1 MKISE
6 YAVKNYQFTLI
17 MFLMAVALGV
27 TTLFN
32 MPRSEDPEIEAPQY
46 AIVVVYPGTSPE
58 DMEELVVDPVEEK
71 INELEDMKRIKTTI
85 SDGLAVF
92 NVEYKYESDPDE
104 KYQELVRE
112 INGLRPDLPKD
123 IFSIDIQKFQP
134 SDVNIVQIAL
144 ISENASRAKLKFHA
158 EALKDELE
166 KISLL
171 KNVEVQGLPEQ
182 IVRIELRLEKI
193 AQMNIPLQAIIGTL
207 QSEMANIP
215 GGSIVAGSK
224 SFSIKT
230 SGNYTNLEEIKNTIV
245 YAANGKNILLRDVAD
260 SYITFDETK
269 HITRL
274 NGHRCV
280 FVIAAQKPGLN
291 ISQTQKVYAPV
302 LEAFDKKLPSNI
314 DMVHH
319 FDQAENVN
327 GRLAGLG
334 KDFLIAI
341 FLVSITLLPLGFRA
355 ATIVMISIPLSLA
368 IGLVLLNLLGD

>member
-1 MKISE
+1 MKIAE

-92 NVEYKYESDPDE
+92 RVEYKYESDPDE

-112 INGLRPDLPKD
+112 MNGLRADLPRD
-123 IFSIDIQKFQP
+123 IFSIDIKKFQP

-193 AQMNIPLQAIIGTL
+193 AQMHIPLQAIIGTL

-230 SGNYTNLEEIKNTIV
+230 SGNYSNLEEIKNTIV

-274 NGHRCV
+274 NGHRCC
-280 FVIAAQKPGLN
+280 FCSSGSKARTEYFANAK
-291 ISQTQKVYAPV
+291 
-302 LEAFDKKLPSNI
+302 
-314 DMVHH
+314 
-319 FDQAENVN
+319 
-327 GRLAGLG
+327 
-334 KDFLIAI
+334 
-341 FLVSITLLPLGFRA
+341 
-355 ATIVMISIPLSLA
+355 SLCA
-368 IGLVLLNLLGD
+368 SFGSLR